1 MSCPGAEECAS
12 RELRMMSELQQYH
25 VEDSASD
32 CIAEAIRRMIISG
45 EMKPGDKINQ
55 RSIAQRLKV
64 TTTPLREALS
74 KLEQDGTVQRMTG
87 LGVFVRKYTR
97 DEVRQ
102 IYLLREVNEGL
113 AARLCAEN
121 ASDRQ
126 IERLESVVHEL
137 NATRESGDLE
147 RMRAIE
153 MTFHE
158 RIAGLCG
165 APIVEEQIR
174 KMMFIRSTIMSL
186 SGPISKD
193 YDFAP
198 EADHGEIVA
207 ALRLRDGLGAEAA
220 MRKHIANGYR
230 SYTDWLD
237 RMEDQS

>member
-1 MSCPGAEECAS
+1 LPDLE
-12 RELRMMSELQQYH
+12 QYNI
-25 VEDSASD
+25 EDSAADS
-32 CIAEAIRRMIISG
+32 IAGAIRKMIVAG

-55 RSIAQRLKV
+55 RSIAQHLNV

-74 KLEQDGTVQRMTG
+74 KLEQDGMVARLAG
-87 LGVFVRKYTR
+87 AGVFVRNYTR

-126 IERLESVVHEL
+126 VERLESMVVDL
-137 NATRESGDLE
+137 NDARESGDLE
-147 RMRAIE
+147 RVRAVE
-153 MTFHE
+153 LAFHE
-158 RIAGLCG
+158 RIAQLCG
-165 APIVEEQIR
+165 AAIVEAQIK

-207 ALRLRDGLGAEAA
+207 AIRERDGLKAEAA
-220 MRKHIANGYR
+220 MRKHVANGYR
-230 SYTDWLD
+230 SYLAWLD
-237 RMEDQS
+237 ALEDE